1 MAFLK
6 RYAKNKLKRQPTKGS
21 RGLKN
26 AKKLSWK
33 KLAMIVLPIALIG
46 GFLVYKSNASSNY
59 TFVRNYAD
67 LIGGDSVEKKAD
79 GRGYVVIVGDPK
91 HDYYLPRSM
100 VDAVVSSRE
109 SQTSDRVCTY
119 FTVLSVPATI
129 SIAAI
134 HGSQQV
140 GGGDYV
146 GYPAEQTY
154 RSPGQYNLCSKTFRR
169 YAGYI
174 SVSARSGKVGVY
186 SVYGKPSP
194 YRSAEA
200 SCSLTTAQSTG
211 GYTATWS
218 SKGIIAADAEEP
230 LTMRL
235 KNLATGTETP
245 DLPLS
250 GSRALTPK
258 AGVNNIYTLTLYEG
272 ATATDLSCTA
282 TITLGSNNT
291 PGATPTCSLSIAKTG
306 TTYTASW
313 STTNVPS
320 GANWGTMLSRPGG
333 NVSFQPTAGTAVI
346 APPTGTTTYTS
357 IVFDKNISS
366 TGAQNSWKTSCA
378 ANVTK

>member
-1 MAFLK
+1 
-6 RYAKNKLKRQPTKGS
+6 
-21 RGLKN
+21 
-26 AKKLSWK
+26 
-33 KLAMIVLPIALIG
+33 MIVLPIALIG

-59 TFVRNYAD
+59 TFVRNYSD
-67 LIGGDSVEKKAD
+67 LLGGDSVVKKTD
-79 GRGYVVIVGDPK
+79 GRGYVVIVGNPK
-91 HDYYLPRSM
+91 DVGRYAPKSM
-100 VDAVVSSRE
+100 VDALVSSRE
-109 SQTSDRVCTY
+109 SQSSDRVCTY

-129 SIAAI
+129 TIEAI
-134 HGSQQV
+134 NGGQRV
-140 GGGDYV
+140 GGDPI
-146 GYPAEQTY
+146 GYPSEQTY
-154 RSPGQYNLCSKTFRR
+154 RSPGQYNLCSKTFRQ
-169 YAGYI
+169 YAAYV
-174 SVSARSGKVGVY
+174 SVFAKSGKVGVY
-186 SVYGKPSP
+186 SIYGKPSP

-235 KNLATGTETP
+235 KNLATGTETA

-282 TITLGSNNT
+282 TITLGSTNT